1 VAGRLD
7 PLSEAF
13 EVFTSTLSGILGID
27 RLEAERLM
35 VKPPREEYGDLGFP
49 LMRYLKRLGL
59 EASAVL
65 ERVRGDLKASGVDWA
80 SLEFSGGFL
89 NLKLDARRTAEK
101 LLDLLR
107 EGWSPRPP
115 RTPRPL
121 RVVVEHTSANPI
133 HPLHMG
139 HARNGSLGDSLSRL
153 LEARGHS
160 VNRRF
165 YINDAGLQAAYAVLG
180 FKILGVDPL
189 EASRKAG
196 LKPDEF
202 VGWVYATI
210 ATLVDA
216 EKARRGGASS
226 GELEELASS
235 LARLREREPLPGL
248 FDRLLN
254 TVKEMED
261 PEEEVSRVVRE
272 VEFRVEPT
280 ASLARRVAEA
290 ALEGIRETLSR
301 FGVEFDAWDWET
313 DLLWEG
319 RVARILEEA
328 RRSRYYTKH
337 KGAEALDIPRIIR
350 ELVVSDPEARGSIR
364 PPRGFEVPPLILTR
378 SDGTTLYTTRDIA
391 YTLYKFEATGADRAI
406 NVVGAEQRLP
416 QLQLRLAL
424 LGLGYRR
431 EALNLIHYDYEM
443 VNLPGRRMRSR
454 RGILVTLDEV
464 LDEAKAR
471 AVEEVRARNPEAP
484 QAWVEEVAEKIAVGA
499 VKFAL
504 LRASAP
510 RPVTLD
516 LDKMLDFKENS
527 GPYLQYTY
535 ARAVGILS
543 KHGPIDYRVAD
554 PAECGEPRRRSLMI
568 EALRTSLVMAKAAD
582 DLAPE
587 NLAAHLL
594 GLADRF
600 NSWYQAESVIH
611 DSNTGSR
618 ECKAALVELVK
629 KSLEEGLW
637 ALGIPL
643 TPRM

>member
-1 VAGRLD
+1 VAEGLD

-13 EVFTSTLSGILGID
+13 EAFTSALSGILGID
-27 RLEAERLM
+27 KLEAERLTA
-35 VKPPREEYGDLGFP
+35 KPPREEYGDLGFP
-49 LMRYLKRLGL
+49 LMRYLRRLGL
-59 EASAVL
+59 DASSVL
-65 ERVRGDLKASGVDWA
+65 ERVQEGLRASGVDWA
-80 SLEFSGGFL
+80 RLEVSGGFL
-89 NLKLDARRTAEK
+89 NLRLDAPRAAER
-101 LLDLLR
+101 LLSLLR
-107 EGWSPRPP
+107 EGWRPRPP

-139 HARNGSLGDSLSRL
+139 HARNSSLGDSLSRL
-153 LEARGHS
+153 LSARGHV

-165 YINDAGLQAAYAVLG
+165 YVNDAGLQAAYAVLG
-180 FKILGVDPL
+180 FKILGIDPL
-189 EASRKAG
+189 EASREAG
-196 LKPDEF
+196 LKPDEL
-202 VGWVYATI
+202 VGWVYATTT
-210 ATLVDA
+210 TLVDA
-216 EKARRGGASS
+216 EKARREGAA
-226 GELEELASS
+226 GEELEELASS

-248 FDRLLN
+248 FDKLFN
-254 TVKEMED
+254 AVKEMED
-261 PEEEVSRVVRE
+261 PESEVSRIVRE

-290 ALEGIRETLSR
+290 ALQGIRETLSR

-328 RRSRYYTKH
+328 RRSRYYTRH

-350 ELVVSDPEARGSIR
+350 ELVVPDPEVRESIKL
-364 PPRGFEVPPLILTR
+364 PRGFDVPPLILTR

-391 YTLYKFEATGADRAI
+391 YTLYKFEAAGADRVI
-406 NVVGAEQRLP
+406 NVIGAEQRLP

-424 LGLGYRR
+424 LGLGYKR

-471 AVEEVRARNPEAP
+471 AVEEVRARNPGAP
-484 QAWVEEVAEKIAVGA
+484 REWVEEVAEKVAVGA
-499 VKFAL
+499 IKFAL
-504 LRASAP
+504 LRTSAP

-516 LDKMLDFKENS
+516 LDKILDFRENS

-543 KHGPIDYRVAD
+543 KHGPIDYQAAD
-554 PAECGEPRRRSLMI
+554 PRECGDPRRRGLMI
-568 EALRTSLVMAKAAD
+568 EALRTPLVMAKAAD

-587 NLAAHLL
+587 DLATHLL

-600 NSWYQAESVIH
+600 NSWYQVESVIH
-611 DSNTGSR
+611 DPDEGSR
-618 ECKAALVELVK
+618 ECKAALVELVR
-629 KSLEEGLW
+629 KSLEEGLG